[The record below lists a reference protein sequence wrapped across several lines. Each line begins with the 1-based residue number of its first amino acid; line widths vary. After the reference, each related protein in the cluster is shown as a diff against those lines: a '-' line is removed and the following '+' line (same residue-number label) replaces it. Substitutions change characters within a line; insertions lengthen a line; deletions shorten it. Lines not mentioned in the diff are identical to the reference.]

1 LDFVDGQT
9 NPSSDPLP
17 WQCLSRY
24 PEISKQALFIDI
36 DYKDLILKKRAM
48 IQATDQLSSYF
59 TNVIIS
65 ESEVSFESDQY
76 VQMGCDLR
84 DLKLLEDTLKKIID
98 PSKARILFVAE
109 VSITYM
115 EKKTADDLV
124 HWAAKLPDG
133 MSTKRSL
140 HTLLTLSSYILSPRT
155 ALTCRG

>member
-1 LDFVDGQT
+1 
-9 NPSSDPLP
+9 
-17 WQCLSRY
+17 
-24 PEISKQALFIDI
+24 
-36 DYKDLILKKRAM
+36 M

-98 PSKARILFVAE
+98 PSKVRILFVAE

-133 MSTKRSL
+133 MSTIRSL

-155 ALTCRG
+155 ALTRRD